1 MYNQFFGFKDRPF
14 KLVPNPDYLFL
25 SKSHE
30 EALAHLKYAVSD
42 GEGFVEIIGEVGTGK
57 TMLCRAFLENLG
69 PDTESAYIF
78 NPRMDAIDLLS
89 AINDEF
95 GIESDHDRTK
105 ALIDTLNTFLIEK
118 KAAGQKVILLIDEAQ
133 NLSREVLEQIRLL
146 SNLETTKDK
155 LLQIILVGQP
165 ELGDMLDSYEL
176 RQLGQRV
183 SLSCRLQVLTY
194 AETRRYIAHRIH
206 VAARKPVHIF
216 TAGAV
221 RKIYKFSRGIPRMIN
236 IACDRALLT
245 AYGHHRKKITA
256 SIAKSAIRE
265 LATRGEIN
273 RQFQNAG
280 QKGLFALSLLC
291 VVLVAGLLVQPDI
304 QSDIW
309 GFFRDH
315 SLNFNHRLPVGSDRL
330 QPVLTKPVEHGK
342 TDLSQKNL
350 TDQSLQSQKK
360 KLPEPEKPIAAL
372 RDFKES
378 VNQSAQTLEQIPRT
392 GDLHAPVDF
401 RRFLMTTDAHLS
413 KIRSFQ
419 YLLKQWDTTRDE
431 QQDFYEI
438 NDDMAFFYLA
448 AHQNGLIV
456 TPVDG
461 YLQQI
466 VNLNLPA
473 VLTFNHPESL
483 RPVYLTLIR
492 VTPDEMIFSDNED
505 GRPVAVTYADVIENW
520 SGTGYVFWKNF
531 YNYRGTIPLT
541 APGESVITLKLHLRD
556 IGYPQIKISGAYD
569 LETQTAIKAI
579 QAKHHIP
586 ADGYV
591 GPLTK
596 IVLYNEKSSLVIPHL
611 RDPVTI
617 PVQIPDVSAVQ
628 EVMPQTST
636 ETTAIAP

>member
-57 TMLCRAFLENLG
+57 TMLCRAFLENLD

-78 NPRMDAIDLLS
+78 NPRMDAIDLLRS
-89 AINDEF
+89 INDEF
-95 GIESDHDRTK
+95 GIASDHDSTK
-105 ALIDTLNTFLIEK
+105 ALIDVLNTFLIEK
-118 KAAGQKVILLIDEAQ
+118 KAAGQKVILLIDEVQ
-133 NLSREVLEQIRLL
+133 NLSREVLEQVRLL

-183 SLSCRLQVLTY
+183 SLSCWLQALTY
-194 AETRRYIAHRIH
+194 SETRKYIAHRIH
-206 VAARKPVHIF
+206 VAAQKPVHIF
-216 TAGAV
+216 TAGAI
-221 RKIYKFSRGIPRMIN
+221 RKIYKFSRGIPRLIN

-245 AYGHHRKKITA
+245 AYARHRKKVTA
-256 SIAKSAIRE
+256 SIAESAIRE

-273 RQFQNAG
+273 RQFQYVGN
-280 QKGLFALSLLC
+280 KRLFALSFLC
-291 VVLVAGLLVQPDI
+291 VVLVLGLLVQPDI

-309 GFFRDH
+309 GLFGDV
-315 SLNFNHRLPVGSDRL
+315 SLDFNHRPPVRSDRL
-330 QPVLTKPVEHGK
+330 QPVLPKSAEPVETNQPQK
-342 TDLSQKNL
+342 TL
-350 TDQSLQSQKK
+350 TAQPLQSQQKI
-360 KLPEPEKPIAAL
+360 LPEAKKYVAASPAL
-372 RDFKES
+372 EEIDH
-378 VNQSAQTLEQIPRT
+378 QPGQTLEQTSLTRNP
-392 GDLHAPVDF
+392 HAPVDF
-401 RRFLMTTDAHLS
+401 RRYLIATDAHLS
-413 KIRSFQ
+413 KIKSFQ
-419 YLLKQWDTTRDE
+419 YLLQQWETTRDV

-438 NDDMAFFYLA
+438 DDDMAFFYLA

-456 TPVDG
+456 TPVDAD
-461 YLQQI
+461 LQQI
-466 VNLNLPA
+466 MNLNLPA
-473 VLTFNHPESL
+473 VLTFNHPENF
-483 RPVYLTLIR
+483 RPVYLTVIS
-492 VTPDEMIFSDNED
+492 VTPDEMIFSGNED

-541 APGESVITLKLHLRD
+541 SLGESVITLKLHLRD
-556 IGYPQIKISGAYD
+556 IGYPQIKISGTYD
-569 LETQTAIKAI
+569 LETQTAIKDI

-586 ADGYV
+586 VDGYV

-611 RDPVTI
+611 WDSMSVPVH
-617 PVQIPDVSAVQ
+617 VQIPDVKKAHETQ
-628 EVMPQTST
+628 ALINNMPV
-636 ETTAIAP
+636 AP